1 MDAHDM
7 PRAVN
12 ICFLFN
18 ALFLPP
24 SVVSGILWERVLE
37 RGSFTACSVMQTV
50 SHYIPNRIELK
61 DVNTCCICAWL
72 SSYIYCYSNSSTC
85 SQYK

>member
-37 RGSFTACSVMQTV
+37 RGSFTAYSVMQTV

-61 DVNTCCICAWL
+61 DINTCLYLCMAVQLHIL
-72 SSYIYCYSNSSTC
+72 LKQLFNMLTI
-85 SQYK
+85 